1 MEEAKNLVAGLVM
14 DQDLRGHPG
23 LEGQAMVVTHSRGHR
38 DRAME
43 VGEDGLRDDPKDD
56 PGPTMEAKEVRGEAE
71 VRFLDQQAF
80 STCCQLLT

>member
-1 MEEAKNLVAGLVM
+1 
-14 DQDLRGHPG
+14 
-23 LEGQAMVVTHSRGHR
+23 
-38 DRAME
+38 ME

-56 PGPTMEAKEVRGEAE
+56 PGPTMEAKEVRGEVE